1 MKLCSSDNQIITA
14 LHLSTQ
20 AQDILFEKKKYK
32 KISHPP
38 LHFNNNIVS
47 ETSCQKHLGIF
58 LDARL
63 KFEEH
68 FKIISAKVNKTIRL
82 LWKLQKTLPRLIL
95 ITMYK
100 AFVRPYLD

>member
-1 MKLCSSDNQIITA
+1 M
-14 LHLSTQ
+14 
-20 AQDILFEKKKYK
+20 

-47 ETSCQKHLGIF
+47 ETSYQKHLGIF

-68 FKIISAKVNKTIRL
+68 FKITSAKVNKTIRL

-95 ITMYK
+95 ITVYK
-100 AFVRPYLD
+100 AFAISRLRQHSL